1 MADKMKTG
9 PLEEELAEA
18 ALKKLALMELV
29 EEAVRKE
36 YELMEME
43 PLEEELMEVAL
54 IRPVLMELAEEEEEA
69 VLKEYEVL
77 MEP

>member
-1 MADKMKTG
+1 
-9 PLEEELAEA
+9 
-18 ALKKLALMELV
+18 
-29 EEAVRKE
+29 
-36 YELMEME
+36 
-43 PLEEELMEVAL
+43 MEVAL